1 MKKKVLIIGYGSIGR
16 RHANLLR
23 KIKKI
28 GKIYILSNQNFTNF
42 VKVKNFNHAKKVN
55 PDYILICSR
64 TSEHYSHLLAIEKN
78 FKNKVILIEKPLFEK
93 SKKLKI
99 KKNKVFVGYNLRF
112 NPVINYIKK
121 YIKNKEIL
129 SIKAICQ
136 SHLPSWRKN
145 INYQES
151 NSARKKYGGG
161 ALLELS
167 HEIDYI
173 QWILSGN
180 LNLNFAS
187 LRRISNLKIDTEDD
201 VSIFG
206 KIRKTD
212 IFINLNFHSLE
223 AQRIIIIIGKNFK
236 IRADLIKNKI
246 QIFFNNKELIKKF
259 NYDINQSYLTQ
270 HMSILENDQKQL
282 CNYAQGLRL
291 MILID
296 KIRSFK
302 IYEKK

>member
-129 SIKAICQ
+129 SIRAICQ

-223 AQRIIIIIGKNFK
+223 AQRIIIIMGKNFK
-236 IRADLIKNKI
+236 IRADLIKKKI
-246 QIFFNNKELIKKF
+246 QIFLNNKVFIKKF

-270 HMSILENDQKQL
+270 HKSILENNSKQL
-282 CNYAQGLRL
+282 CNYTQGLRL

-296 KIRSFK
+296 KIRNFK
-302 IYEKK
+302 I

>member
-1 MKKKVLIIGYGSIGR
+1 M
-16 RHANLLR
+16 
-23 KIKKI
+23 
-28 GKIYILSNQNFTNF
+28 
-42 VKVKNFNHAKKVN
+42 
-55 PDYILICSR
+55 
-64 TSEHYSHLLAIEKN
+64 
-78 FKNKVILIEKPLFEK
+78 
-93 SKKLKI
+93 
-99 KKNKVFVGYNLRF
+99 
-112 NPVINYIKK
+112 
-121 YIKNKEIL
+121 

-212 IFINLNFHSLE
+212 KGKKKKSSFFPWQNTISSINNQS
-223 AQRIIIIIGKNFK
+223 IIIIN
-236 IRADLIKNKI
+236 L
-246 QIFFNNKELIKKF
+246 
-259 NYDINQSYLTQ
+259 S
-270 HMSILENDQKQL
+270 
-282 CNYAQGLRL
+282 
-291 MILID
+291 
-296 KIRSFK
+296 
-302 IYEKK
+302 

>member
-16 RHANLLR
+16 RHANLLK
-23 KIKKI
+23 KIEKI
-28 GKIYILSNQNFTNF
+28 GKIYILSNQKFENFL
-42 VKVKNFNHAKKVN
+42 KVKNLNHAKAIN

-64 TSEHYSHLLAIEKN
+64 TSEHYRHLMKIEKN
-78 FKNKVILIEKPLFEK
+78 FKNKKVLIEKPLFDK
-93 SKKLKI
+93 NKKLKI
-99 KKNKVFVGYNLRF
+99 KKNNVFVGYNLRF
-112 NPVINYIKK
+112 NPVINYLKK
-121 YIKNKEIL
+121 YIKNKDIL
-129 SIKAICQ
+129 SVRAVCQ
-136 SHLPSWRKN
+136 SYLPFWRKN
-145 INYQES
+145 IDYRKS

-173 QWILSGN
+173 QWILNGS
-180 LNLNFAS
+180 LNLNYAK
-187 LRRISNLKIDTEDD
+187 LRKISNLEIDTEDD

-212 IFINLNFHSLE
+212 ILINLNYHSLE
-223 AQRIIIIIGKNFK
+223 FQRLIVIIGKNFK
-236 IRADLIKNKI
+236 IIADLLKNKI
-246 QIFFNNKELIKKF
+246 KIIFNNKEKIKKF
-259 NYDINQSYLTQ
+259 NYDINQSYLNQ
-270 HMSILENDQKQL
+270 HLSILENNSKQL
-282 CNYAQGLRL
+282 CNYAQGLKL

>member
-129 SIKAICQ
+129 SIRAICQ

-223 AQRIIIIIGKNFK
+223 AQRIIIIMGKNFK
-236 IRADLIKNKI
+236 IRADLIKKKI
-246 QIFFNNKELIKKF
+246 QIFLNNKVFIKKF

-302 IYEKK
+302 I